1 MLALALVITVGKP
14 SLVAFQLHR
23 KDTYLRADYS
33 KLHAQHIATILPV
46 GPLTINTEHLWPLHS
61 QLHLTIRELIRQFL
75 LAQKS
80 QRSYLQIINALK
92 LTQRRHSLARLC
104 KHVPYQISQPE
115 LVSDAIQVDI

>member
-23 KDTYLRADYS
+23 KDTYYS

-92 LTQRRHSLARLC
+92 LIQRWYSLARAC
-104 KHVPYQISQPE
+104 KNVPYQIAQHE
-115 LVSDAIQVDI
+115 VVSDAIQVDI